1 MIRIGQ
7 DRTHYKGEMKQR
19 RVVTNASNA
28 HLLLHGKGGTS
39 TFIAKWRRDPST
51 ACLPLLA

>member
-7 DRTHYKGEMKQR
+7 DRTRYKGEMKQR